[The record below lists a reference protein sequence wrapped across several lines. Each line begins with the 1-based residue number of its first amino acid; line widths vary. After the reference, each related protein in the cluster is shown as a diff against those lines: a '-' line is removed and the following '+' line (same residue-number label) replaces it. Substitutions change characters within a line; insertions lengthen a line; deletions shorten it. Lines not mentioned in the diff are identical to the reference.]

1 MHIRESVTQSRF
13 HQNSI
18 SVHQFKRYTVAFIFI
33 VNIFRALL
41 RAHFKMSLSR
51 AQNIFIPKNINTIA
65 ITITLDGISE
75 INTEQMTTKH
85 SEEHFFFTS
94 AVKKTSTNFER
105 ASRF

>member
-1 MHIRESVTQSRF
+1 MFRIRLLQQWSL
-13 HQNSI
+13 
-18 SVHQFKRYTVAFIFI
+18 FIFI

-94 AVKKTSTNFER
+94 AVKKRQQTLKGLLDFDWLHRSYDYLILT
-105 ASRF
+105 